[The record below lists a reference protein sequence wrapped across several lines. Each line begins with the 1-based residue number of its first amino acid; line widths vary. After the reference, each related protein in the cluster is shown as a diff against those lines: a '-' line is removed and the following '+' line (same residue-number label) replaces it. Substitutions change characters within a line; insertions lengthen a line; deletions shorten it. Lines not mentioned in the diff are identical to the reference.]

1 MTRHLRLLFVA
12 MLTIACS
19 LVGKAAEGDT
29 YKLVTDASELKSG
42 DIVVIASKDKA
53 VAMGAPN
60 DKKEKYQPV
69 TGIKIT
75 DNVLAYKEGFTELL
89 LEGEAGKWYFK
100 YENGYIYANS
110 TTSTVLSFDTNK
122 KKSANI
128 SISNGNASIG
138 FDIFANSKYLSY
150 STKTSNFGYYNSNKS
165 SFGDHGVS
173 VQIYKKQRR
182 DNGLSISTNSVTT
195 TTADLDGTFH
205 SYVTLSNPNNLSP
218 ITYKSSNTGVA
229 EVNEQGEVKVN
240 KSGETTITVSY
251 AGNDTYTQAELSYTL
266 TINKL
271 ENELAI
277 SATSATTTTTDLD
290 GAFHSYVTL
299 ANPNNLSPITY
310 KSSNTGVA
318 EVNEQGE
325 VKVNKSGETTITVSY
340 AGNDTYTQAELSY
353 TLTINK
359 LANGIAIDKTSVE
372 DDLNGY
378 NGEAKKYVSLT
389 NPNNLPITY
398 TSSNPYVATV
408 DESGNVKL
416 VSWGKTT
423 ITVSYTGSEVYES
436 ATTSYELNVIN
447 SETSYDEKFIVFA
460 AGTDKGSNSTILGGG
475 DKLSKENVTIQS
487 TWAGFKNNPY
497 NLYAGSTTTISTTKG
512 RIVRIEM
519 LGCGHLDIVNS
530 DKGTFDKGKSDAV
543 WTGSEKSVNF
553 QTNSGTTTP
562 TVSTFRIYV
571 EYPNVKTFEY
581 NENEANN
588 IEAWENSDIT
598 LNRTIVADKWN
609 TLCVPFAI
617 SEEEIK
623 ANFGEGTLVEKL
635 DAVNG
640 NTVNFADATSIEA
653 GVPYLIKPTVAGTT
667 YTFNGKEV
675 SADAPKVEGNA
686 DVTFQGIYSPTDITN
701 NGTVKAAGV
710 TKDGKVLFVNAGS
723 QTNAFRCFFTLN
735 DNATISPA
743 MLKISIKGVETAIN
757 SIVMDNSNATD
768 NAIYNLQG
776 QRVNGNSLTKGIYIK
791 NGKKFAV
798 K

>member
-1 MTRHLRLLFVA
+1 MTRHLRFLFVA

-100 YENGYIYANS
+100 YGNGYIYANS
-110 TTSTVLSFDTNK
+110 TLSTDLSFDTNK

-150 STKTSNFGYYNSNKS
+150 STKTSNFGYYNSW
-165 SFGDHGVS
+165 GDHGVS

-182 DNGLSISTNSVTT
+182 ANGLSISTNSVTT
-195 TTADLDGTFH
+195 TTADLDGTFR
-205 SYVTLSNPNNLSP
+205 SYVTLANPNNLSP
-218 ITYKSSNTGVA
+218 ITYKSSNTDVA

-251 AGNDTYTQAELSYTL
+251 AGT
-266 TINKL
+266 
-271 ENELAI
+271 
-277 SATSATTTTTDLD
+277 
-290 GAFHSYVTL
+290 
-299 ANPNNLSPITY
+299 
-310 KSSNTGVA
+310 
-318 EVNEQGE
+318 
-325 VKVNKSGETTITVSY
+325 
-340 AGNDTYTQAELSY
+340 DTYTQAELSY

-359 LANGIAIDKTSVE
+359 LANGITIDKTSVE

-378 NGEAKKYVSLT
+378 KGEAKQYVGLT

-423 ITVSYTGSEVYES
+423 ITVSYPGSKVYES

-460 AGTDKGSNSTILGGG
+460 ADTDKGSNSTILGRG

-487 TWAGFKNNPY
+487 TWAGFKKNPY
-497 NLYAGSTTTISTTKG
+497 ELYAGSTTTISTTKG
-512 RIVRIEM
+512 KIVRIEM

-562 TVSTFRIYV
+562 TVSTFRVYV

-598 LNRTIVADKWN
+598 LNRTLVADKWN

-617 SEEEIK
+617 SGEEIK
-623 ANFGEGTLVEKL
+623 ANFGEGTLVEKFE
-635 DAVNG
+635 AVNG
-640 NTVNFADATSIEA
+640 NTVNFADATSIEP
-653 GVPYLIKPTVAGTT
+653 GVPYLIKPTVTGTT
-667 YTFNGKEV
+667 YTFSGKEV
-675 SADAPKVEGNA
+675 SADAPKTEGNA
-686 DVTFQGIYSPTDITN
+686 DVTFKGIYSPTDITN
-701 NGTVKAAGV
+701 NGSIKAAGI
-710 TKDGKVLFVNAGS
+710 TEDGKVLFVNAGS
-723 QTNAFRCFFTLN
+723 QTKAFRCFFTIS
-735 DNATISPA
+735 DNTSITPA
-743 MLKISIKGVETAIN
+743 MLKVSIKGVETAIN

-768 NAIYNLQG
+768 NAVYNLQG

>member
-1 MTRHLRLLFVA
+1 MFVA

-19 LVGKAAEGDT
+19 LIGKAAEGDT

-75 DNVLAYKEGFTELL
+75 DDVLAYKEGFTELL

-100 YENGYIYANS
+100 YGNGYIYAKS

-138 FDIFANSKYLSY
+138 FDIPLNSSYLSY
-150 STKTSNFGYYNSNKS
+150 STKTSNFGYYNSI
-165 SFGDHGVS
+165 FGDHGVP

-182 DNGLSISTNSVTT
+182 ANGLSISTKSVTT
-195 TTADLDGTFH
+195 TTADLDGNFH
-205 SYVTLSNPNNLSP
+205 SYVTLTNPNNLSP

-271 ENELAI
+271 EN
-277 SATSATTTTTDLD
+277 
-290 GAFHSYVTL
+290 
-299 ANPNNLSPITY
+299 
-310 KSSNTGVA
+310 
-318 EVNEQGE
+318 
-325 VKVNKSGETTITVSY
+325 
-340 AGNDTYTQAELSY
+340 
-353 TLTINK
+353 
-359 LANGIAIDKTSVE
+359 GIAIDKTSVE
-372 DDLNGY
+372 GDLNGY
-378 NGEAKKYVSLT
+378 NGEAKQYVSLT

-423 ITVSYTGSEVYES
+423 ITVSYPGSEVYKS

-487 TWAGFKNNPY
+487 TWAGFKKNPY
-497 NLYAGSTTTISTTKG
+497 ELYAGSTTTIYTTKG
-512 RIVRIEM
+512 KIVRIEM

-562 TVSTFRIYV
+562 TVSTFRVYV
-571 EYPNVKTFEY
+571 EYPNVKAFVY

-588 IEAWENSDIT
+588 IEAWEISDIT
-598 LNRTIVADKWN
+598 LNRTLVADKWN

-623 ANFGEGTLVEKL
+623 ANFGKGTLVEKFE
-635 DAVNG
+635 AVNG
-640 NTVNFADATSIEA
+640 NTVNFANATSIEA
-653 GVPYLIKPTVAGTT
+653 GMPYLIKPTFAGTT
-667 YTFNGKEV
+667 YTFYGKEV
-675 SADAPKVEGNA
+675 SADAPKAKGNA

-701 NGTVKAAGV
+701 DGTVKAAGV
-710 TKDGKVLFVNAGS
+710 TEDGKVLFVNRDS
-723 QTNAFRCFFTLN
+723 KTKAFRCFFTIS
-735 DNATISPA
+735 DNASITPA

-768 NAIYNLQG
+768 NAVYNLQG

>member
-1 MTRHLRLLFVA
+1 MFVA

-19 LVGKAAEGDT
+19 LIGKAAEGDT

-42 DIVVIASKDKA
+42 DIVVIASGTN
-53 VAMGAPN
+53 AMGAVN
-60 DKKEKYQPV
+60 TEGTKIDPV
-69 TGIKIT
+69 QVTIT
-75 DNVLAYKEGFTELL
+75 DGILKWANGVEETTLEGSKDNWNIKYTGKYLTYKKWNSENVLMYDAPDKDCL
-89 LEGEAGKWYFK
+89 FK
-100 YENGYIYANS
+100 
-110 TTSTVLSFDTNK
+110 
-122 KKSANI
+122 I
-128 SISNGNASIG
+128 SINNGDATIKN
-138 FDIFANSKYLSY
+138 K
-150 STKTSNFGYYNSNKS
+150 TKTINKTSFSFNGSFGYYS
-165 SFGDHGVS
+165 SGT

-182 DNGLSISTNSVTT
+182 DN
-195 TTADLDGTFH
+195 
-205 SYVTLSNPNNLSP
+205 
-218 ITYKSSNTGVA
+218 
-229 EVNEQGEVKVN
+229 
-240 KSGETTITVSY
+240 
-251 AGNDTYTQAELSYTL
+251 ELSL
-266 TINKL
+266 
-271 ENELAI
+271 
-277 SATSATTTTTDLD
+277 SATSATTTTADLD

-340 AGNDTYTQAELSY
+340 AGTDTYTQAELSY

-359 LANGIAIDKTSVE
+359 LANGITIDKTSVE

-378 NGEAKKYVSLT
+378 NGEAKQYVSLT

-423 ITVSYTGSEVYES
+423 ITVSYPGSEVYKS

-487 TWAGFKNNPY
+487 TWAGFKKNPY
-497 NLYAGSTTTISTTKG
+497 ELYAGSTTTISTTKG
-512 RIVRIEM
+512 KIVRIEM

-562 TVSTFRIYV
+562 TVSTFRVYV
-571 EYPNVKTFEY
+571 EYPNVKTFVY

-588 IEAWENSDIT
+588 IEAWEISDIT
-598 LNRTIVADKWN
+598 LNRTLVAKKWN

-623 ANFGEGTLVEKL
+623 ANFGEGTLVEKFE
-635 DAVNG
+635 AVNG

-675 SADAPKVEGNA
+675 SADAPKAEGNA
-686 DVTFQGIYSPTDITN
+686 DVTFKGIYSPTDITD

-710 TKDGKVLFVNAGS
+710 TEGGKVLFVNPGS
-723 QTNAFRCFFTLN
+723 KTKAFRCFFTIS
-735 DNATISPA
+735 DNASITPA

-768 NAIYNLQG
+768 NAVYNLQG

>member
-1 MTRHLRLLFVA
+1 MKWANGVEETTL
-12 MLTIACS
+12 
-19 LVGKAAEGDT
+19 EG
-29 YKLVTDASELKSG
+29 
-42 DIVVIASKDKA
+42 SKDKWNIKHT
-53 VAMGAPN
+53 G
-60 DKKEKYQPV
+60 KYLTYQHWNSE
-69 TGIKIT
+69 
-75 DNVLAYKEGFTELL
+75 NVLMYDAPDKDCL
-89 LEGEAGKWYFK
+89 FK
-100 YENGYIYANS
+100 
-110 TTSTVLSFDTNK
+110 
-122 KKSANI
+122 I
-128 SISNGNASIG
+128 SINNGDATIKN
-138 FDIFANSKYLSY
+138 N
-150 STKTSNFGYYNSNKS
+150 TKGLIKNYFRYNGSFGYYS
-165 SFGDHGVS
+165 SGT

-182 DNGLSISTNSVTT
+182 ANELSLSATSATT
-195 TTADLDGTFH
+195 TTADLDGYFR
-205 SYVTLSNPNNLSP
+205 SYVTLTNPNNLSP

-251 AGNDTYTQAELSYTL
+251 AG
-266 TINKL
+266 
-271 ENELAI
+271 
-277 SATSATTTTTDLD
+277 TD
-290 GAFHSYVTL
+290 
-299 ANPNNLSPITY
+299 
-310 KSSNTGVA
+310 K
-318 EVNEQGE
+318 
-325 VKVNKSGETTITVSY
+325 
-340 AGNDTYTQAELSY
+340 YTQAELSY

-359 LANGIAIDKTSVE
+359 LANGITIDKTSVAA
-372 DDLNGY
+372 DLNGY
-378 NGEAKKYVSLT
+378 KGEAKQYVSLT

-447 SETSYDEKFIVFA
+447 SESNYDRKLIEFV
-460 AGTDKGSNSTILGGG
+460 AGTDKGKEGGLPTLFTKAESLTK
-475 DKLSKENVTIQS
+475 DVVNLHATTTTLAS
-487 TWAGFKNNPY
+487 NPY
-497 NLYAGSTTTISTTKG
+497 HFAGGSTSKISVTKG
-512 RIVRIEM
+512 NIVKIEFYGSN
-519 LGCGHLDIVNS
+519 LTRLNCTS
-530 DKGTFDKGKSDAV
+530 EGTFDKQSNIAC
-543 WTGSEKSVNF
+543 WLGSAKEVSFNNT
-553 QTNSGTTTP
+553 QTQINYADVTNIR
-562 TVSTFRIYV
+562 VYV

-588 IEAWENSDIT
+588 IEAWEISDIT
-598 LNRTIVADKWN
+598 LNRTLVADKWN

-623 ANFGEGTLVEKL
+623 ANFGEGTLVEKF

-640 NTVNFADATSIEA
+640 NTVNFANATSIEA

-675 SADAPKVEGNA
+675 SADTPKVEGNA
-686 DVTFQGIYSPTDITN
+686 DVTFKGIYSPTDITN

-710 TKDGKVLFVNAGS
+710 TEGGKVLFVNAGS
-723 QTNAFRCFFTLN
+723 QTKAFRCFFTIS
-735 DNATISPA
+735 DNASITPA

-768 NAIYNLQG
+768 NAVYNLQG

>member
-1 MTRHLRLLFVA
+1 MTKHLRLLFVA

-19 LVGKAAEGDT
+19 LVGTAAEDAT

-60 DKKEKYQPV
+60 DKKEKYLPV

-75 DNVLAYKEGFTELL
+75 DDVLAYKEGFTELL

-100 YENGYIYANS
+100 YGNGYIYANS
-110 TTSTVLSFDTNK
+110 TTNTVLSFDTNK

-138 FDIFANSKYLSY
+138 FDIVANSKYLSY
-150 STKTSNFGYYNSNKS
+150 STKTSNFGYYNGSES
-165 SFGDHGVS
+165 IIWGDYGVS

-182 DNGLSISTNSVTT
+182 DNKLSLSATSATT
-195 TTADLDGTFH
+195 TTADLDGT
-205 SYVTLSNPNNLSP
+205 
-218 ITYKSSNTGVA
+218 
-229 EVNEQGEVKVN
+229 
-240 KSGETTITVSY
+240 
-251 AGNDTYTQAELSYTL
+251 
-266 TINKL
+266 
-271 ENELAI
+271 
-277 SATSATTTTTDLD
+277 
-290 GAFHSYVTL
+290 FHSYVTL

-340 AGNDTYTQAELSY
+340 AGTDTYTQAELSY

-378 NGEAKKYVSLT
+378 KGEAKQYVSLT

-460 AGTDKGSNSTILGGG
+460 ADTDKGSNSTILGRG

-497 NLYAGSTTTISTTKG
+497 ELYAGSTTTISTTKG

-562 TVSTFRIYV
+562 TVSTFRVYV
-571 EYPNVKTFEY
+571 EYPNVKTFVY
-581 NENEANN
+581 NENKANN

-598 LNRTIVADKWN
+598 LNRTLVANKWN

-635 DAVNG
+635 EAVNG

-667 YTFNGKEV
+667 YTFNGKDV
-675 SADAPKVEGNA
+675 IADAPKTEGNA

-701 NGTVKAAGV
+701 GGTVKAAGV
-710 TKDGKVLFVNAGS
+710 TEDGKVLFVNADS
-723 QTNAFRCFFTLN
+723 QTKAFRCFFTLN

-757 SIVMDNSNATD
+757 SIVMGNNNAAD

>member
-1 MTRHLRLLFVA
+1 MTRHLRFLFVA

-29 YKLVTDASELKSG
+29 YKLVTDASKLKSG
-42 DIVVIASKDKA
+42 DIVVIASGTN
-53 VAMGAPN
+53 AMGAVN
-60 DKKEKYQPV
+60 TEGTKIDPV
-69 TGIKIT
+69 QVTIT
-75 DNVLAYKEGFTELL
+75 DGILKWANGVEETTLEGSKDKWNIKHTGKYLTYQHWNSENVLMYDAPDKDCL
-89 LEGEAGKWYFK
+89 FK
-100 YENGYIYANS
+100 
-110 TTSTVLSFDTNK
+110 
-122 KKSANI
+122 I
-128 SISNGNASIG
+128 SINNGDATIKN
-138 FDIFANSKYLSY
+138 N
-150 STKTSNFGYYNSNKS
+150 TKGLIKNYFRYNGSFGYYS
-165 SFGDHGVS
+165 SGT

-182 DNGLSISTNSVTT
+182 ANELSLSATSATT
-195 TTADLDGTFH
+195 TTADLDGYFR
-205 SYVTLSNPNNLSP
+205 SYVTLTNPNNLSP

-229 EVNEQGEVKVN
+229 EVNEQGDVKVN

-271 ENELAI
+271 EN
-277 SATSATTTTTDLD
+277 
-290 GAFHSYVTL
+290 
-299 ANPNNLSPITY
+299 
-310 KSSNTGVA
+310 
-318 EVNEQGE
+318 
-325 VKVNKSGETTITVSY
+325 
-340 AGNDTYTQAELSY
+340 
-353 TLTINK
+353 
-359 LANGIAIDKTSVE
+359 GIAIDKTSVE
-372 DDLNGY
+372 GDLNGY
-378 NGEAKKYVSLT
+378 NGEAKQYVRLT

-447 SETSYDEKFIVFA
+447 SESNYDRKLIEFV
-460 AGTDKGSNSTILGGG
+460 AGTDKGKEGGLPTLFTKAESLTK
-475 DKLSKENVTIQS
+475 DVVNLHATTTTLAS
-487 TWAGFKNNPY
+487 NPY
-497 NLYAGSTTTISTTKG
+497 HFAGGSTSKISVTKG
-512 RIVRIEM
+512 NIVKIEFYGSN
-519 LGCGHLDIVNS
+519 LTRLNCTS
-530 DKGTFDKGKSDAV
+530 EGTFDKQSNIAC
-543 WTGSEKSVNF
+543 WLGSAKEVSFNNT
-553 QTNSGTTTP
+553 QTQINYADVTNIR
-562 TVSTFRIYV
+562 VYV
-571 EYPNVKTFEY
+571 EYPNVKAFEY

-588 IEAWENSDIT
+588 IEAWEISDIT
-598 LNRTIVADKWN
+598 LNRTLVANKWN

-623 ANFGEGTLVEKL
+623 ANFGKGTLVEKF

-640 NTVNFADATSIEA
+640 NTVNFANATSIEA

-675 SADAPKVEGNA
+675 SADTPKVEGNA
-686 DVTFQGIYSPTDITN
+686 DVTFKGIYSPTDITN

-710 TKDGKVLFVNAGS
+710 TEGGKVLFVNPGS
-723 QTNAFRCFFTLN
+723 KTKAFRCFFTIS
-735 DNATISPA
+735 DNASITPA

-768 NAIYNLQG
+768 NAVYNLQG

>member
-1 MTRHLRLLFVA
+1 MFVA

-19 LVGKAAEGDT
+19 LVGKAAEGGT
-29 YKLVTDASELKSG
+29 YKLVTDASELKNG
-42 DIVVIASKDKA
+42 DVVVIASGTN
-53 VAMGAPN
+53 AMGAVN
-60 DKKEKYQPV
+60 GKGTKIDPV
-69 TGIKIT
+69 QVTIT
-75 DNVLAYKEGFTELL
+75 DGILKYTKGLGETI
-89 LEGEAGKWYFK
+89 LE
-100 YENGYIYANS
+100 
-110 TTSTVLSFDTNK
+110 
-122 KKSANI
+122 
-128 SISNGNASIG
+128 SNGNNWYLKFNGQYISYESRFNENVQMQAST
-138 FDIFANSKYLSY
+138 DKYCLFSISIIQDGNATVKNNERPWKKNLSF
-150 STKTSNFGYYNSNKS
+150 SNGSSFGYYNNNST
-165 SFGDHGVS
+165 

-182 DNGLSISTNSVTT
+182 DNKLSLSATSATT
-195 TTADLDGTFH
+195 TTADLDGTFR
-205 SYVTLSNPNNLSP
+205 
-218 ITYKSSNTGVA
+218 
-229 EVNEQGEVKVN
+229 
-240 KSGETTITVSY
+240 
-251 AGNDTYTQAELSYTL
+251 
-266 TINKL
+266 
-271 ENELAI
+271 
-277 SATSATTTTTDLD
+277 
-290 GAFHSYVTL
+290 SYVTL

-359 LANGIAIDKTSVE
+359 LENGIAIDKTFVE

-378 NGEAKKYVSLT
+378 KGEAKQYVSLT

-423 ITVSYTGSEVYES
+423 ITVSYPGSEVYES

-447 SETSYDEKFIVFA
+447 SNEDYEEKFVEFVSS
-460 AGTDKGSNSTILGGG
+460 TDKGTTDMWGGASKADEISKDGIKVYCSRASFASNPYRFNGISTSTI
-475 DKLSKENVTIQS
+475 SVE
-487 TWAGFKNNPY
+487 
-497 NLYAGSTTTISTTKG
+497 KG
-512 RIVRIEM
+512 NIVRIE
-519 LGCGHLDIVNS
+519 IVGDGLTKLVKN
-530 DKGTFDKGKSDAV
+530 GEGEYNITNNNIV
-543 WTGSEKSVNF
+543 WTGSAKSVSFKNNKDLANYAAV
-553 QTNSGTTTP
+553 TNIR
-562 TVSTFRIYV
+562 VYV

-588 IEAWENSDIT
+588 IEAWEISDIT
-598 LNRTIVADKWN
+598 LNRTLVANKWN

-623 ANFGEGTLVEKL
+623 ANFGKGTLVEKFE
-635 DAVNG
+635 AVNG
-640 NTVNFADATSIEA
+640 NTVNFADATSIEP
-653 GVPYLIKPTVAGTT
+653 GVPYLIKPTVADTT

-675 SADAPKVEGNA
+675 SADTPKVEGNA
-686 DVTFQGIYSPTDITN
+686 DVTFKGIYSPTDITD

-710 TKDGKVLFVNAGS
+710 TEGGKVLFVNPGS
-723 QTNAFRCFFTLN
+723 QTKAFRCFFTISN
-735 DNATISPA
+735 NASITPA

-768 NAIYNLQG
+768 NAVYNLQG

>member
-1 MTRHLRLLFVA
+1 

-75 DNVLAYKEGFTELL
+75 DDVLAYKEGFTELL

-100 YENGYIYANS
+100 YGNGYIYAKS

-138 FDIFANSKYLSY
+138 FDIPLNSSYLSY
-150 STKTSNFGYYNSNKS
+150 STKTSNFGYYNSI
-165 SFGDHGVS
+165 FGDHGVP
-173 VQIYKKQRR
+173 VQIYKKQRL
-182 DNGLSISTNSVTT
+182 DNELSLSATSATT
-195 TTADLDGTFH
+195 TTADLDGNFH
-205 SYVTLSNPNNLSP
+205 SYVTLTNPNNLSP
-218 ITYKSSNTGVA
+218 ITYKSSNTDVA

-271 ENELAI
+271 ENELSL
-277 SATSATTTTTDLD
+277 SATSATTTTADLD
-290 GAFHSYVTL
+290 GAYHSYVTL
-299 ANPNNLSPITY
+299 TNPNNLSPITY
-310 KSSNTGVA
+310 KSSNTDVA

-340 AGNDTYTQAELSY
+340 AGTDKYTQAELSY

-359 LANGIAIDKTSVE
+359 LANGITIDKTSVE
-372 DDLNGY
+372 GDLNGY
-378 NGEAKKYVSLT
+378 NGEAKQYVSLT

-447 SETSYDEKFIVFA
+447 SESNYDRKLIEFV
-460 AGTDKGSNSTILGGG
+460 AGTDKGKEGGLPTIFTKAESLTK
-475 DKLSKENVTIQS
+475 DVVNLHATTTTLAS
-487 TWAGFKNNPY
+487 NPY
-497 NLYAGSTTTISTTKG
+497 HFAGGSTSKISVTKG
-512 RIVRIEM
+512 NIVKIEFYGSN
-519 LGCGHLDIVNS
+519 LTRLNCTS
-530 DKGTFDKGKSDAV
+530 EGTFDKQSNIAC
-543 WTGSEKSVNF
+543 WLGSAKEVSFNNT
-553 QTNSGTTTP
+553 QTQINYADVTNIR
-562 TVSTFRIYV
+562 VYV
-571 EYPNVKTFEY
+571 EYPNVKTFKY

-588 IEAWENSDIT
+588 IEAWEISDIT
-598 LNRTIVADKWN
+598 LNRTLVADKWN

-623 ANFGEGTLVEKL
+623 ANFGEGTLVEKFE
-635 DAVNG
+635 AVNG
-640 NTVNFADATSIEA
+640 NTVNFANATSIEA

-675 SADAPKVEGNA
+675 SADAPKTEGNA
-686 DVTFQGIYSPTDITN
+686 DVTFQGIYSPTDITK

-710 TKDGKVLFVNAGS
+710 TEDGKVLFVNPDS
-723 QTNAFRCFFTLN
+723 KTKAFRCFFTIS
-735 DNATISPA
+735 DNASITPA

-757 SIVMDNSNATD
+757 SIVIDNSNATD
-768 NAIYNLQG
+768 NAVYNLQG

>member
-1 MTRHLRLLFVA
+1 MTRHLRFLFVA

-29 YKLVTDASELKSG
+29 YKLVTDASELKNG
-42 DIVVIASKDKA
+42 DVVVIASGTN
-53 VAMGAPN
+53 AMGAVN
-60 DKKEKYQPV
+60 GDGTKIDPV
-69 TGIKIT
+69 QVTIT
-75 DNVLAYKEGFTELL
+75 DGILKYTEGLGETI
-89 LEGEAGKWYFK
+89 LE
-100 YENGYIYANS
+100 
-110 TTSTVLSFDTNK
+110 
-122 KKSANI
+122 
-128 SISNGNASIG
+128 SNGNNWYLKFNGQYISYESRYKENVQMQAST
-138 FDIFANSKYLSY
+138 DKYCLFSISIIQDGNATVKNNERPRKKNLSF
-150 STKTSNFGYYNSNKS
+150 SNGSSFGYYDNNST
-165 SFGDHGVS
+165 

-182 DNGLSISTNSVTT
+182 ANELSLSATSATT
-195 TTADLDGTFH
+195 TTANLDGIFR
-205 SYVTLSNPNNLSP
+205 SYVTLANPNNLSP
-218 ITYKSSNTGVA
+218 ITYKSSNTDVA

-251 AGNDTYTQAELSYTL
+251 AGTDKYTQAELSYTL

-271 ENELAI
+271 E
-277 SATSATTTTTDLD
+277 
-290 GAFHSYVTL
+290 
-299 ANPNNLSPITY
+299 
-310 KSSNTGVA
+310 
-318 EVNEQGE
+318 
-325 VKVNKSGETTITVSY
+325 
-340 AGNDTYTQAELSY
+340 
-353 TLTINK
+353 
-359 LANGIAIDKTSVE
+359 NGIAIDKTSVE

-378 NGEAKKYVSLT
+378 NGEAKQYVSLT

-447 SETSYDEKFIVFA
+447 SEPNYDRKLIEFV
-460 AGTDKGSNSTILGGG
+460 AGTDKGKEGGLPTLFTKAESITK
-475 DKLSKENVTIQS
+475 DVV
-487 TWAGFKNNPY
+487 
-497 NLYAGSTTTISTTKG
+497 NLYATTTTLASNPYHFAGGSTSKISVTKG
-512 RIVRIEM
+512 NIVKIEFYGSN
-519 LGCGHLDIVNS
+519 LTRLNCTS
-530 DKGTFDKGKSDAV
+530 EGTFDKQSNIAC
-543 WTGSEKSVNF
+543 WLGSAKEVSFNNT
-553 QTNSGTTTP
+553 QTQINYADVTNIR
-562 TVSTFRIYV
+562 VYV

-581 NENEANN
+581 NENKANN
-588 IEAWENSDIT
+588 IEAWEISDIT
-598 LNRTIVADKWN
+598 LNRTLVANKWN

-640 NTVNFADATSIEA
+640 NTVNFADATSIEP

-675 SADAPKVEGNA
+675 SADAPKAEGNA

-710 TKDGKVLFVNAGS
+710 TEDGKVLFVNPGS
-723 QTNAFRCFFTLN
+723 KTKAFRCFFTIS
-735 DNATISPA
+735 DNASITPA
-743 MLKISIKGVETAIN
+743 MLKVSIKGVETAIN
-757 SIVMDNSNATD
+757 SIVMGNSNATD
-768 NAIYNLQG
+768 NAVYNLQG

>member
-42 DIVVIASKDKA
+42 DIVVIASGTN
-53 VAMGAPN
+53 AMGAVN
-60 DKKEKYQPV
+60 TEGTKIDPV
-69 TGIKIT
+69 QVTIT
-75 DNVLAYKEGFTELL
+75 DGILKWANGVEETTLEGSKDNWNIKYTGKYLTYKKWNSENVLMYDAPDKDCL
-89 LEGEAGKWYFK
+89 FK
-100 YENGYIYANS
+100 
-110 TTSTVLSFDTNK
+110 
-122 KKSANI
+122 I
-128 SISNGNASIG
+128 SINNGDATIKN
-138 FDIFANSKYLSY
+138 K
-150 STKTSNFGYYNSNKS
+150 TKTINKTSFSFNGSFGYYS
-165 SFGDHGVS
+165 SGT

-182 DNGLSISTNSVTT
+182 DNELSLSATSATT
-195 TTADLDGTFH
+195 TTADLDGA
-205 SYVTLSNPNNLSP
+205 Y
-218 ITYKSSNTGVA
+218 
-229 EVNEQGEVKVN
+229 
-240 KSGETTITVSY
+240 
-251 AGNDTYTQAELSYTL
+251 
-266 TINKL
+266 
-271 ENELAI
+271 
-277 SATSATTTTTDLD
+277 
-290 GAFHSYVTL
+290 HSYVTL

-340 AGNDTYTQAELSY
+340 AGTDKYTQAELSY

-359 LANGIAIDKTSVE
+359 LANGITIDKTSVAA
-372 DDLNGY
+372 DLNGY
-378 NGEAKKYVSLT
+378 KGEAKQYVSLT

-398 TSSNPYVATV
+398 TSSKPYVATV

-447 SETSYDEKFIVFA
+447 SESNYDRKLIEFV
-460 AGTDKGSNSTILGGG
+460 AGTDKGKEGGLPTLFTKAESLTK
-475 DKLSKENVTIQS
+475 DVVNLHATTTTLAS
-487 TWAGFKNNPY
+487 NPY
-497 NLYAGSTTTISTTKG
+497 HFAGGSTSKISVTKG
-512 RIVRIEM
+512 NIVKIEFYGSN
-519 LGCGHLDIVNS
+519 LTRLNCTS
-530 DKGTFDKGKSDAV
+530 EGTFDKQSNIAC
-543 WTGSEKSVNF
+543 WLGSAKEVSFNNT
-553 QTNSGTTTP
+553 QTQINYADVTNIR
-562 TVSTFRIYV
+562 VYV

-588 IEAWENSDIT
+588 IEAWEISDIT
-598 LNRTIVADKWN
+598 LNRTLVADKWN

-623 ANFGEGTLVEKL
+623 ANFGEGTLVEKFE
-635 DAVNG
+635 AVNG

-667 YTFNGKEV
+667 YTFYGKEV
-675 SADAPKVEGNA
+675 SADAPKTEGNA

-710 TKDGKVLFVNAGS
+710 TEGGKVLFVNAGS
-723 QTNAFRCFFTLN
+723 QTKAFRCFFTIS
-735 DNATISPA
+735 DNASIKPA

-768 NAIYNLQG
+768 NAVYNLQG

>member
-1 MTRHLRLLFVA
+1 MTRHLRFLFVA

-42 DIVVIASKDKA
+42 DIVVIASGTN
-53 VAMGAPN
+53 AMGAVN
-60 DKKEKYQPV
+60 TEGTKIDPV
-69 TGIKIT
+69 QVTIT
-75 DNVLAYKEGFTELL
+75 DGILKWANGVEETTLEGSKDKWNIKHTGKYLTYQHWNSENVLMYDAPDKDCL
-89 LEGEAGKWYFK
+89 FK
-100 YENGYIYANS
+100 
-110 TTSTVLSFDTNK
+110 
-122 KKSANI
+122 I
-128 SISNGNASIG
+128 SINNGDATIKN
-138 FDIFANSKYLSY
+138 N
-150 STKTSNFGYYNSNKS
+150 TKGLIKNYFRYNGSFGYYS
-165 SFGDHGVS
+165 SGT

-182 DNGLSISTNSVTT
+182 ANELSLSATSATT
-195 TTADLDGTFH
+195 TTADLDGYFR
-205 SYVTLSNPNNLSP
+205 SYVTLTNPNNLSP

-251 AGNDTYTQAELSYTL
+251 AG
-266 TINKL
+266 
-271 ENELAI
+271 
-277 SATSATTTTTDLD
+277 TD
-290 GAFHSYVTL
+290 
-299 ANPNNLSPITY
+299 
-310 KSSNTGVA
+310 K
-318 EVNEQGE
+318 
-325 VKVNKSGETTITVSY
+325 
-340 AGNDTYTQAELSY
+340 YTQAELSY

-359 LANGIAIDKTSVE
+359 LANGITIDKTSVAA
-372 DDLNGY
+372 DLNGY
-378 NGEAKKYVSLT
+378 KGEAKQYVSLT

-423 ITVSYTGSEVYES
+423 ITVSYPGSEVYES

-447 SETSYDEKFIVFA
+447 SESNYDRKLIEFV
-460 AGTDKGSNSTILGGG
+460 AGTDKGKEGGLPTLFTKAESLTK
-475 DKLSKENVTIQS
+475 DVVNLHATTTTLAS
-487 TWAGFKNNPY
+487 NPY
-497 NLYAGSTTTISTTKG
+497 HFAGGSTSKISVTKG
-512 RIVRIEM
+512 NIVKIEFYGSN
-519 LGCGHLDIVNS
+519 LTRLNCTS
-530 DKGTFDKGKSDAV
+530 EGTFDKQSNIAC
-543 WTGSEKSVNF
+543 WLGSAKEVSFNNT
-553 QTNSGTTTP
+553 QTQINYADVTNIR
-562 TVSTFRIYV
+562 VYV

-588 IEAWENSDIT
+588 IEAWEISDIT
-598 LNRTIVADKWN
+598 LNRTLVADKWN

-623 ANFGEGTLVEKL
+623 ANFGEGTLVEKF

-640 NTVNFADATSIEA
+640 NTVNFANATSIEA

-675 SADAPKVEGNA
+675 SADAPKAEGNA

-701 NGTVKAAGV
+701 EGTVKAAGV
-710 TKDGKVLFVNAGS
+710 TEGGKVLFVNPGS
-723 QTNAFRCFFTLN
+723 KTKAFRCFFTIS
-735 DNATISPA
+735 DNASITPA

-768 NAIYNLQG
+768 NAVYNLQG

>member
-1 MTRHLRLLFVA
+1 MFVA

-42 DIVVIASKDKA
+42 DIVVIASGTN
-53 VAMGAPN
+53 AMGAVN
-60 DKKEKYQPV
+60 SDGTKIDPV
-69 TGIKIT
+69 QVTIT
-75 DNVLAYKEGFTELL
+75 DGILKYTKGLGETI
-89 LEGEAGKWYFK
+89 LE
-100 YENGYIYANS
+100 
-110 TTSTVLSFDTNK
+110 
-122 KKSANI
+122 
-128 SISNGNASIG
+128 SNGNNWYLKFNGQYISYESRYKENVQMQAST
-138 FDIFANSKYLSY
+138 DKYCLFSISIIQDGNATVKNNERPRKKNLSF
-150 STKTSNFGYYNSNKS
+150 SNGSSFGYYDNNST
-165 SFGDHGVS
+165 

-182 DNGLSISTNSVTT
+182 AN
-195 TTADLDGTFH
+195 
-205 SYVTLSNPNNLSP
+205 
-218 ITYKSSNTGVA
+218 
-229 EVNEQGEVKVN
+229 
-240 KSGETTITVSY
+240 
-251 AGNDTYTQAELSYTL
+251 ELSL
-266 TINKL
+266 
-271 ENELAI
+271 
-277 SATSATTTTTDLD
+277 SATSATTTTANLD
-290 GAFHSYVTL
+290 GIFRSYVTL

-310 KSSNTGVA
+310 KSSNTDVA
-318 EVNEQGE
+318 EVNEHGE

-340 AGNDTYTQAELSY
+340 AGTDKYTQAELSY

-359 LANGIAIDKTSVE
+359 LENGIAIDKTSVE

-378 NGEAKKYVSLT
+378 NGEAKQYVSLT

-447 SETSYDEKFIVFA
+447 SEPNYDRKLIEFV
-460 AGTDKGSNSTILGGG
+460 AGTDKGKEGGLPTLFTKAESITK
-475 DKLSKENVTIQS
+475 DVV
-487 TWAGFKNNPY
+487 
-497 NLYAGSTTTISTTKG
+497 NLYATTTTLASNPYHFAGGSTSKISVTKG
-512 RIVRIEM
+512 NIVKIEFYGSN
-519 LGCGHLDIVNS
+519 LTRLNCTS
-530 DKGTFDKGKSDAV
+530 EGTFDKQSNIAC
-543 WTGSEKSVNF
+543 WLGSAKEVSFNNT
-553 QTNSGTTTP
+553 QTQINYADVTNIR
-562 TVSTFRIYV
+562 VYV

-581 NENEANN
+581 NENKANN
-588 IEAWENSDIT
+588 IEAWEISDIT
-598 LNRTIVADKWN
+598 LNRTLVANKWN

-623 ANFGEGTLVEKL
+623 ANFGEGTLVEKFE
-635 DAVNG
+635 AVNG

-667 YTFNGKEV
+667 YTFNGKDV
-675 SADAPKVEGNA
+675 IADAPKVEGNA
-686 DVTFQGIYSPTDITN
+686 DVTFKGIYSPTDITN
-701 NGTVKAAGV
+701 KGTVKAAGV
-710 TKDGKVLFVNAGS
+710 TEGGKVLFVNAGS
-723 QTNAFRCFFTLN
+723 KTKAFRCFFTIS
-735 DNATISPA
+735 DNASITPA
-743 MLKISIKGVETAIN
+743 MLKVSIKGVETAIN

>member
-1 MTRHLRLLFVA
+1 MTRHLRFLFVA

-75 DNVLAYKEGFTELL
+75 DDVLAYKEGFTELL

-100 YENGYIYANS
+100 YGNGYIYAKS

-138 FDIFANSKYLSY
+138 FDIVANSSYLSY
-150 STKTSNFGYYNSNKS
+150 STKTSNFGYYNSI
-165 SFGDHGVS
+165 FGDHGVP

-182 DNGLSISTNSVTT
+182 
-195 TTADLDGTFH
+195 
-205 SYVTLSNPNNLSP
+205 
-218 ITYKSSNTGVA
+218 
-229 EVNEQGEVKVN
+229 
-240 KSGETTITVSY
+240 
-251 AGNDTYTQAELSYTL
+251 
-266 TINKL
+266 
-271 ENELAI
+271 
-277 SATSATTTTTDLD
+277 
-290 GAFHSYVTL
+290 
-299 ANPNNLSPITY
+299 
-310 KSSNTGVA
+310 
-318 EVNEQGE
+318 
-325 VKVNKSGETTITVSY
+325 
-340 AGNDTYTQAELSY
+340 
-353 TLTINK
+353 
-359 LANGIAIDKTSVE
+359 ANGITIDKTSVE

-378 NGEAKKYVSLT
+378 KGEAKQYVSLT

-423 ITVSYTGSEVYES
+423 ITVSYPGSEVYES

-460 AGTDKGSNSTILGGG
+460 AGTDKGSNSTILGRG

-487 TWAGFKNNPY
+487 TWAGFKKNPY
-497 NLYAGSTTTISTTKG
+497 ELYAGSTTTISTTKG
-512 RIVRIEM
+512 KIVRIEM

-562 TVSTFRIYV
+562 TVSTFRVYV

-588 IEAWENSDIT
+588 IEAWEISDIT
-598 LNRTIVADKWN
+598 LNRTLVADKWN

-617 SEEEIK
+617 SGEEIK

-640 NTVNFADATSIEA
+640 NTVNFADATSIEP

-675 SADAPKVEGNA
+675 SADAPKAEGNA

-710 TKDGKVLFVNAGS
+710 TEDGKVLFVNAGS
-723 QTNAFRCFFTLN
+723 KTKAFRCFFTIS
-735 DNATISPA
+735 DNASITPA
-743 MLKISIKGVETAIN
+743 MLKVSIKGVETAIN

>member
-60 DKKEKYQPV
+60 DKKEKYLPV

-75 DNVLAYKEGFTELL
+75 DDVLAYEEGFTELL

-195 TTADLDGTFH
+195 TTADLDGTFR
-205 SYVTLSNPNNLSP
+205 
-218 ITYKSSNTGVA
+218 
-229 EVNEQGEVKVN
+229 
-240 KSGETTITVSY
+240 
-251 AGNDTYTQAELSYTL
+251 
-266 TINKL
+266 
-271 ENELAI
+271 
-277 SATSATTTTTDLD
+277 
-290 GAFHSYVTL
+290 SYVTL

-310 KSSNTGVA
+310 KSSNTDVA

-325 VKVNKSGETTITVSY
+325 VKVNKYGETTITISY
-340 AGNDTYTQAELSY
+340 AGNDSYTQAELAY
-353 TLTINK
+353 TLSVTP
-359 LANGIAIDKTSVE
+359 LANGIAIDKNSAT
-372 DDLNGY
+372 DDFNG
-378 NGEAKKYVSLT
+378 NPTEAKQYVQLV
-389 NPNNLPITY
+389 NPNNLPIIY
-398 TSSNPYVATV
+398 TSSNQYVASV
-408 DESGNVKL
+408 DGNGNVTL
-416 VSWGKTT
+416 NSWGTTT
-423 ITVSYTGSEVYES
+423 ITATFAGNDKYTQGAV
-436 ATTSYELNVIN
+436 SYELNVNNVVENIDFKCI
-447 SETSYDEKFIVFA
+447 EFV
-460 AGTDKGSNSTILGGG
+460 AGKDKGHTSIL
-475 DKLSKENVTIQS
+475 N
-487 TWAGFKNNPY
+487 
-497 NLYAGSTTTISTTKG
+497 GSTQSDEMAKYGAKIHSGLASFATDEYRINGRRSSTDITVESGK
-512 RIVRIEM
+512 IIRIEM
-519 LGCGHLDIVNS
+519 IGSDMNRLEGTSEGNYKIES
-530 DKGTFDKGKSDAV
+530 DKII
-543 WTGSEKSVNF
+543 WTG
-553 QTNSGTTTP
+553 NSQKVSFKNSHAVGSYAAP
-562 TVSTFRIYV
+562 TSIKIYV
-571 EYPNVKTFEY
+571 DYHVIDLAEESANDLKTLDNTYVK
-581 NENEANN
+581 
-588 IEAWENSDIT
+588 
-598 LNRTIVADKWN
+598 LNRTLVANKWN

-617 SEEEIK
+617 SGEEIK
-623 ANFGEGTLVEKL
+623 ANFGEGTLVEKFE
-635 DAVNG
+635 AVNG

-667 YTFNGKEV
+667 YTFNGKDV
-675 SADAPKVEGNA
+675 IADAPKTEGNA
-686 DVTFQGIYSPTDITN
+686 EVTFQGIYSPTDITN

-710 TKDGKVLFVNAGS
+710 TEDGKVLFVNAGS
-723 QTNAFRCFFTLN
+723 KTKAFRCFFTIS
-735 DNATISPA
+735 DNASITPA
-743 MLKISIKGVETAIN
+743 MLKVSIKGVETAIN
-757 SIVMDNSNATD
+757 SIVMGNNNAAD

>member
-1 MTRHLRLLFVA
+1 MFVA

-19 LVGKAAEGDT
+19 LIGKAAEGDT

-75 DNVLAYKEGFTELL
+75 DDVLAYKEGFTELL

-100 YENGYIYANS
+100 YGNGYIYAKS
-110 TTSTVLSFDTNK
+110 TTSTVLSFDTSK

-138 FDIFANSKYLSY
+138 FDILLNSKYLSY
-150 STKTSNFGYYNSNKS
+150 STKTSNFGYYNSWS
-165 SFGDHGVS
+165 DHGVS

-182 DNGLSISTNSVTT
+182 DNGLSISTYSVTT
-195 TTADLDGTFH
+195 TTADLDGTFR
-205 SYVTLSNPNNLSP
+205 SYVTLTNPNNLSP

-271 ENELAI
+271 EN
-277 SATSATTTTTDLD
+277 
-290 GAFHSYVTL
+290 G
-299 ANPNNLSPITY
+299 IT
-310 KSSNTGVA
+310 
-318 EVNEQGE
+318 
-325 VKVNKSGETTITVSY
+325 
-340 AGNDTYTQAELSY
+340 
-353 TLTINK
+353 
-359 LANGIAIDKTSVE
+359 IDKTYVAA
-372 DDLNGY
+372 DFNG
-378 NGEAKKYVSLT
+378 NSNEAKQYVQLI
-389 NPNNLPITY
+389 NPNNLPIAY
-398 TSSNPYVATV
+398 TSSNPYVASV
-408 DESGNVKL
+408 DGNGNVTL
-416 VSWGKTT
+416 NSWGTTT
-423 ITVSYTGSEVYES
+423 ITATFAGNDKYTQGAV
-436 ATTSYELNVIN
+436 SYELNVNNVVENIN
-447 SETSYDEKFIVFA
+447 FKCIEFVAGKDKGHTSILNGSTQSDEMAKYGAKIHSGLASFA
-460 AGTDKGSNSTILGGG
+460 TDKYHINGRGSSTDITVESG
-475 DKLSKENVTIQS
+475 KI
-487 TWAGFKNNPY
+487 
-497 NLYAGSTTTISTTKG
+497 I
-512 RIVRIEM
+512 RIEM
-519 LGCGHLDIVNS
+519 VGSDMNRLQGTSEGNYKIES
-530 DKGTFDKGKSDAV
+530 DKII
-543 WTGSEKSVNF
+543 WTG
-553 QTNSGTTTP
+553 NSQKVSFKNSHTVGIYAAP
-562 TVSTFRIYV
+562 TSIKIYV
-571 EYPNVKTFEY
+571 DYPVIDLAE
-581 NENEANN
+581 ESANN
-588 IEAWENSDIT
+588 LKTLDNT
-598 LNRTIVADKWN
+598 YVKLNRTLVANKWN

-623 ANFGEGTLVEKL
+623 ANFGKGTLVEKF

-640 NTVNFADATSIEA
+640 NTVNFANATSIEP

-675 SADAPKVEGNA
+675 SADAPKTKGNA

-701 NGTVKAAGV
+701 DGTVKAAGV
-710 TKDGKVLFVNAGS
+710 TEDGKVLFVNPGS
-723 QTNAFRCFFTLN
+723 QTKAFRCFFTISG
-735 DNATISPA
+735 NASITPA

-768 NAIYNLQG
+768 NAVYNLQG